1 MAVADRDRS
10 ALVAAAEAEVD
21 RIESVTS
28 ERLPGVVQELVAQ
41 VLATGA
47 GAP

>member
-1 MAVADRDRS
+1 
-10 ALVAAAEAEVD
+10 
-21 RIESVTS
+21 VTA
-28 ERLPGVVQELVAQ
+28 ERLPGVVHELVAQ